1 MELGRGEASRTKGR
15 ALILLESLHEKQA
28 GSPKATQQS
37 PYLAACIIAYREG
50 KEDSKSR
57 YPQTRKEGFNA
68 AKQKGEIAISGMQKP
83 CVVTIVR
90 SGVRGQGPPRL
101 GAGGTSTRNRE
112 SSFMRGIMII
122 YLVFNDAGK
131 LA

>member
-1 MELGRGEASRTKGR
+1 MELGRGEGSRTKGR

-28 GSPKATQQS
+28 ESPKATQQS

-50 KEDSKSR
+50 KDDSKSR

-68 AKQKGEIAISGMQKP
+68 AKQEGEITISGMQKP
-83 CVVTIVR
+83 CVVAIVR

-101 GAGGTSTRNRE
+101 GAGGYKYQE
-112 SSFMRGIMII
+112 SRI
-122 YLVFNDAGK
+122 
-131 LA
+131 